1 MVRNK
6 MDLDGLANIARGGK
20 NSTSKEERNSAR
32 DLESSEELKSVGEN
46 KDKILI
52 VFTGS
57 DISLDEKLNYIS
69 ELGKAGAS
77 LSLVFSIMS
86 EHILDTDRIVKRLN
100 PKEVY
105 LEEDIMELKDIA
117 KNYDYIISP
126 NITINSM
133 SKLSQGLLDNLV
145 TNLIWTFLYLGK
157 EVYLDFEST
166 LNYLGMDCQ
175 NNSIENMILNKIKEV
190 KAMGATE
197 IKSGNYGEKI
207 LKGKT
212 NFYSDF
218 KSGNRKPVRKNEV
231 LRNMGKKKFYTEEDI
246 KESELTGNSV
256 VLPEGSKL
264 TPSARDVIRS
274 MGVSVKFE

>member
-1 MVRNK
+1 
-6 MDLDGLANIARGGK
+6 MDLDGLANVARGGK
-20 NSTSKEERNSAR
+20 NSSSKEDRNSAR

-46 KDKILI
+46 GDKILI

-100 PKEVY
+100 PREVY

-175 NNSIENMILNKIKEV
+175 NNNIENMILNKIKEV

-212 NFYSDF
+212 SFYSDF
-218 KSGNRKPVRKNEV
+218 KSGNREPVRKNEV
-231 LRNMGKKKFYTEEDI
+231 LRNLGKKKFYTEEDI
-246 KESELTGNSV
+246 KESQLTGDTV
-256 VLPEGSKL
+256 VLPKGSQL
-264 TPSARDVIRS
+264 TPSARDVVRS

>member
-6 MDLDGLANIARGGK
+6 MDLDGLANVARGGK
-20 NSTSKEERNSAR
+20 NSSSKEDRNSAR

-46 KDKILI
+46 GDKILI

-100 PKEVY
+100 PREVY

-175 NNSIENMILNKIKEV
+175 NNNIENMILNKIKEV

-212 NFYSDF
+212 SFYSDF
-218 KSGNRKPVRKNEV
+218 KSGNREPVRKNEV
-231 LRNMGKKKFYTEEDI
+231 LRNLGKKKFYTEEDI
-246 KESELTGNSV
+246 KESQLTGDTV
-256 VLPEGSKL
+256 VLPKGSQL
-264 TPSARDVIRS
+264 TPSARDVVRS

>member
-6 MDLDGLANIARGGK
+6 MDLDGLANVARGGK
-20 NSTSKEERNSAR
+20 NSSSKEDRNSAR

-46 KDKILI
+46 GDKILI

-100 PKEVY
+100 PREVY

-175 NNSIENMILNKIKEV
+175 NNNIENMILNKIKEV

-212 NFYSDF
+212 SFYSDF
-218 KSGNRKPVRKNEV
+218 KSGNREPVRKNEV
-231 LRNMGKKKFYTEEDI
+231 LRNLGKKKFYTEEDI
-246 KESELTGNSV
+246 KESQLTGDTV
-256 VLPEGSKL
+256 VLPKGSQL
-264 TPSARDVIRS
+264 TPSARDVVRS
-274 MGVSVKFE
+274 MGVSIKFE

>member
-6 MDLDGLANIARGGK
+6 MDLDGLANVARGGK
-20 NSTSKEERNSAR
+20 NSSSKEDRNSAR

-46 KDKILI
+46 GDKILI

-100 PKEVY
+100 PREVY

-175 NNSIENMILNKIKEV
+175 NNNIENMILNKIKEV

-212 NFYSDF
+212 SFYSDF
-218 KSGNRKPVRKNEV
+218 KIGNREPVRKNEV
-231 LRNMGKKKFYTEEDI
+231 LRNLGKKKFYTEEDI
-246 KESELTGNSV
+246 KESQLTGDTV
-256 VLPEGSKL
+256 VLPKGSQL
-264 TPSARDVIRS
+264 TPSARDVVRS